1 VNILNRGWIPFIT
14 TCISLVLVIA
24 SLLFWFIAPRYFPL
38 QTGER
43 TPFLAHAVE
52 CAVYLTQE
60 YYTNKG
66 GVFIYTN
73 VPDNYFDRFINKYK
87 NDFYARLAA
96 CDSFNDERRT
106 AVIIEQL
113 DKNYYKPGVKKLL
126 LAYEERGNKRA
137 REILNQR
144 SMPADQGISPGEVM
158 KAANPTR

>member
-1 VNILNRGWIPFIT
+1 VNVLNRGWIPFIT
-14 TCISLVLVIA
+14 TCASLILVIA

-38 QTGER
+38 QTGKL
-43 TPFLAHAVE
+43 TPFLTHSLE
-52 CAVYLTQE
+52 CAAYLTQE

-66 GVFIYTN
+66 GVYIYAN
-73 VPDNYFDRFINKYK
+73 IPENYFDRFINKYK
-87 NDFYARLAA
+87 NDFYPRLAA
-96 CDSFNDERRT
+96 CDSLNDERRT

-113 DKNYYKPGVKKLL
+113 EKNYNQPDVKIIL

-144 SMPADQGISPGEVM
+144 NIPADQGISFDVQQ